1 MKYKFYFSP
10 FIMLLFLAFS
20 GCKKDPVTKPV
31 KFTATKYETIGY
43 DFTGKP
49 NYLLKDTISAELLSF
64 IKSTLPNEKN
74 LTVSNPQLFTN
85 TAIADIAITKSSDV
99 FITFVAQDG
108 GNRNSIAY
116 YIYPTNNPPTSSKDI
131 SLITYVFPS
140 AGYKTPLLAGDKVKI
155 GKFEAGTSIGFV
167 LMENAWNSTTQELN
181 NRAVHFCSND
191 ALNPE
196 VDPKLK
202 KHAVLI
208 KYIPDGKILIGFE
221 DTDRTSSQCDN
232 DFNDVIVYGTVTG
245 SHN

>member
-1 MKYKFYFSP
+1 MNFKKYYLP
-10 FIMLLFLAFS
+10 FIIFFLLSFS
-20 GCKKDPVTKPV
+20 ACKKDPVTKPV

-49 NYLLKDTISAELLSF
+49 NYLLKDTISPELLSF
-64 IKSTLPNEKN
+64 IKKTLPNEKN
-74 LTVSNPQLFTN
+74 LTVSHPELFTS
-85 TAIADIAITKSSDV
+85 TAIADIAITHSSDV
-99 FITFVAQDG
+99 YITFVAQDG
-108 GNRNSIAY
+108 ANRNSIAY
-116 YIYPTNNPPTSSKDI
+116 YTYPTNNPPTTPKEI
-131 SLITYVFPS
+131 ALITYVFPS
-140 AGYKTPLLAGDKVKI
+140 AGHQTPLVAGDKVKI

-167 LMENAWNSTTQELN
+167 LMQNAWNNTTQELN
-181 NRAVHFCSND
+181 NNAVHFCSND

-221 DTDRTSSQCDN
+221 DTDRTSPLCDN